1 MILLKNKNAL
11 RFLAQTS
18 KKEIPLVLLVT
29 VLNMLSSAL
38 GVYFALAMRNVIN
51 YAVAGE
57 ISSAYW
63 AGLVFIS
70 VVGAQ
75 ILIFFIVRLLAA
87 KMTARLAIVFREHVF
102 SSLLRTDY
110 TAMSGYHS
118 GELLNRL
125 FNDVN
130 VVSDNVST
138 LVPNI
143 AGLVT
148 RLVGAL
154 VAVYLVDKT
163 FALVILCGGIFLFI
177 FARLFRGVMKK
188 THKDVQES
196 DGRLRSFILE
206 ALENILVVKAFGMEE
221 KIEEREETFSEKNY
235 KKKMHRAYFSTGA
248 SSGFSALM
256 NCGYVYAV
264 LWGAAKI
271 ISGAAGFGYG
281 DFTAIMQLI
290 NQIQSPFAGLSGS
303 LSRYYNTIASTERLM
318 EICDLPSDAS
328 AKPRDAKLLYEKFS
342 HIELSNVRFSYDE
355 TPVFDGA
362 SIAVNKGELTL
373 ISGISGIGKS
383 TLIKLLM
390 GVLHPTGGEISIV
403 CGEEKIKAD
412 SSTRPLFAYVPQGN
426 LLMSGTVRENMLLA
440 KSDATDEEILAALGV
455 ASAKFINELPSG
467 LDTVLGERGSGLSE
481 GQVQRLAIARAVLC
495 GAPILLLDEAT
506 SALDEATEREVLE
519 NIMNLQ
525 GRTCVCI
532 SHRSAAKEICDK
544 IIYVEDGRIKTEE
557 DR

>member
-1 MILLKNKNAL
+1 MIL
-11 RFLAQTS
+11 
-18 KKEIPLVLLVT
+18 VT
-29 VLNMLSSAL
+29 LINMISSAL
-38 GVYFALAMRNVIN
+38 AVYFALAMRNVIN
-51 YAVAGE
+51 HAVDGN
-57 ISSAYW
+57 ISSAYM
-63 AGLVFIS
+63 AGIVFIS
-70 VVGAQ
+70 VVAAQ
-75 ILIFFIVRLLAA
+75 ILLFFIVRLLAA
-87 KMTARLAIVFREHVF
+87 KMTARLSIVFRERVF

-110 TAMSGYHS
+110 TSLSGYHS

-143 AGLVT
+143 IGLVT

-154 VAVYLVDKT
+154 VAVFLVDRT
-163 FALVILCGGIFLFI
+163 FALVILCGGIFLFF
-177 FARLFRGVMKK
+177 FARLFRGIMKK

-196 DGRLRSFILE
+196 DGKLRSFILE
-206 ALENILVVKAFGMEE
+206 ALENVLVVKAFGMEE
-221 KIEEREETFSEKNY
+221 KIEKREESHSDFNY
-235 KKKMHRAYFSTGA
+235 KKKMRRAFFSTGA
-248 SSGFSALM
+248 SSGFSAIM

-318 EICDLPSDAS
+318 EICNLPTDA
-328 AKPRDAKLLYEKFS
+328 AEEPRDAKSLYEKLS
-342 HIELSNVRFSYDE
+342 HIELSEVDFAYGEN
-355 TPVFDGA
+355 TVFDKA
-362 SIAVNKGELTL
+362 DITVKKGELTL

-390 GVLHPTGGEISIV
+390 GVLHPTGGGISIV
-403 CGEEKIKAD
+403 CEDEKIAAD

-426 LLMSGTVRENMLLA
+426 LLMSGTIRENMLLA
-440 KSDATDEEILAALGV
+440 KADATDDEILSSLAV
-455 ASAKFINELPSG
+455 ASAKFINELPEG

-481 GQVQRLAIARAVLC
+481 GQIQRLAIARALLC

-506 SALDEATEREVLE
+506 SALDEPTEREVLE
-519 NIMNLQ
+519 NIMKLR
-525 GRTCVCI
+525 GKTCVCI
-532 SHRSAAKEICDK
+532 SHRSAAKEICNK
-544 IIYVEDGRIKTEE
+544 IIYVEDGKIKTEE
-557 DR
+557 